1 MSYVDADGSKK
12 RPFIIHRSSI
22 GCYERTLAMLIEKYA
37 GAFPVWL
44 CPTQAK
50 VLPISDKYHD
60 YAENV
65 VKELKRSGIRVEADY
80 RAEKIGYKIREARMN
95 RIPYLLIVGEQEAE
109 NGTLAVKKRGE
120 DLGVLSLEELKNRI
134 VVENVNK
141 EI

>member
-1 MSYVDADGSKK
+1 
-12 RPFIIHRSSI
+12 
-22 GCYERTLAMLIEKYA
+22 
-37 GAFPVWL
+37 
-44 CPTQAK
+44 
-50 VLPISDKYHD
+50 
-60 YAENV
+60 
-65 VKELKRSGIRVEADY
+65 
-80 RAEKIGYKIREARMN
+80 MN